1 MSGQSQAKEKG
12 GIKVDAIFSHKYGK
26 DLCIMVLREKCKWS
40 SWQPM
45 TCVQKGHPSVS
56 VDYNL

>member
-26 DLCIMVLREKCKWS
+26 DLCIMVLREKCK
-40 SWQPM
+40 
-45 TCVQKGHPSVS
+45 
-56 VDYNL
+56 